1 MKSTSES
8 ARSARTPHRLL
19 TCRRGAVSVEYLL
32 VSALCGLT
40 LALVLVSLGPGLV
53 RGWSYSRQVL
63 YGRAP

>member
-1 MKSTSES
+1 
-8 ARSARTPHRLL
+8 
-19 TCRRGAVSVEYLL
+19 VSVEYL
-32 VSALCGLT
+32 VVAAVCGLT